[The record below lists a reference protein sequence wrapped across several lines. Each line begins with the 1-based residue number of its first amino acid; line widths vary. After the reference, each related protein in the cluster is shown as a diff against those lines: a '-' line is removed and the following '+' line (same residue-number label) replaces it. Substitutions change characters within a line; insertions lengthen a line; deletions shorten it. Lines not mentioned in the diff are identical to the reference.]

1 LKAIVCDSNVLLSV
15 GPMEVAAYLR
25 SHSWRQE
32 RLLGDRGT
40 VWTAPSDHGDRYE
53 ILLPLDHSVADYA
66 YRMADVLQTLAA
78 AEARSQLQILSDL
91 TQITSDV
98 VRIGVRDTAGEDE
111 TVPLEDGVR
120 MVQAARDLMMAA
132 ACAAVQPRAVYSS
145 RRFAQ
150 AGEYASRLRLAQ
162 TEPEGF
168 TLVIRSAVPPHLR
181 VESEMQTLSP
191 QEPHLDQP
199 FERRVALTLA
209 GALAAAREAV
219 AQAGATGDLSPFTQ
233 AIGSGVSADLCEALA
248 ALSLDGAAFDVSIAI
263 SWSPTRAVPA
273 NTPDRFQ
280 FVSGAMPLLREAA
293 RLLAKEGKSSG
304 SASWANLR

>member
-1 LKAIVCDSNVLLSV
+1 
-15 GPMEVAAYLR
+15 MEVAAYLS

-32 RLLGDRGT
+32 RRLGDRGT

-145 RRFAQ
+145 
-150 AGEYASRLRLAQ
+150 
-162 TEPEGF
+162 
-168 TLVIRSAVPPHLR
+168 
-181 VESEMQTLSP
+181 
-191 QEPHLDQP
+191 
-199 FERRVALTLA
+199 
-209 GALAAAREAV
+209 
-219 AQAGATGDLSPFTQ
+219 
-233 AIGSGVSADLCEALA
+233 
-248 ALSLDGAAFDVSIAI
+248 
-263 SWSPTRAVPA
+263 
-273 NTPDRFQ
+273 
-280 FVSGAMPLLREAA
+280 
-293 RLLAKEGKSSG
+293 
-304 SASWANLR
+304 